1 MLSIVKGIE
10 LHAEDLIDFIE
21 KKENIKFIKYPSSN
35 KLRKSANRGINYSL
49 STINYKKKVAQ
60 NGRYTE

>member
-35 KLRKSANRGINYSL
+35 KLRKSANSGINHSL
-49 STINYKKKVAQ
+49 STIDYKIKVAQ